1 MKRQPH
7 VAMFQT
13 SMKMAKK
20 SVEMTMLYV
29 SDLDKLDSS
38 SRLMN
43 AVESYLYRSG
53 NLLRSVEAGN
63 INRRVISLAGSTRD
77 VTW

>member
-1 MKRQPH
+1 
-7 VAMFQT
+7 
-13 SMKMAKK
+13 
-20 SVEMTMLYV
+20 MTMLYV